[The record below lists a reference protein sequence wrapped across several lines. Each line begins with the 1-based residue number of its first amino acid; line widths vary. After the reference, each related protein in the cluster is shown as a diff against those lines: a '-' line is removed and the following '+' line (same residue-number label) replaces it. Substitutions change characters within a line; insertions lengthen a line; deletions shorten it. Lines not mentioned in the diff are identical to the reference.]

1 MDRLWK
7 LEARIS
13 TYEQCISYIIK
24 LDDDAR
30 WSEYAGKCP
39 ELEPDLTE
47 GSEDYLNDFP
57 ECWFTPEKERVTLP
71 SALAPGEVAR
81 LLMEG
86 VAKVEAGLRKGQ
98 INDSLDGLR
107 LALGEKSLC
116 FRMDVRNANSQRTTQ
131 RAWDNIHKF
140 DTEARKH
147 RNIYNICRDAL
158 RRLDIDPEYLE
169 TLRDITEDDMKMAGD
184 ITEEHRVGQ
193 RSDTLAWFWR
203 HGANREGDDMSGP
216 HMHEC
221 EWYPLYAFQS
231 NLWEWAIASHGRVLG
246 PLGADKFYINYCLRH
261 IVSHN

>member
-1 MDRLWK
+1 M
-7 LEARIS
+7 
-13 TYEQCISYIIK
+13 
-24 LDDDAR
+24 
-30 WSEYAGKCP
+30 
-39 ELEPDLTE
+39 
-47 GSEDYLNDFP
+47 
-57 ECWFTPEKERVTLP
+57 LP

-86 VAKVEAGLRKGQ
+86 VAKVEAKLRKGQ
-98 INDSLDGLR
+98 INDSLDGLH

-116 FRMDVRNANSQRTTQ
+116 FRTDVRNANSQRTTQ

-147 RNIYNICRDAL
+147 
-158 RRLDIDPEYLE
+158 
-169 TLRDITEDDMKMAGD
+169 RDITEDDMKMAGD

-203 HGANREGDDMSGP
+203 HSANREGDNMSGP

-231 NLWEWAIASHGRVLG
+231 NICQVYRVSW
-246 PLGADKFYINYCLRH
+246 LRAKAH
-261 IVSHN
+261 YFLVG